1 MSASSVS
8 DKEVE
13 MTTLHHDPE
22 LYEPVSRAD
31 FYDLQAEI
39 AELHERLDALLEAVE
54 IIAHDHYRPLRLE
67 GRVTGA
73 LHRARRRLAIYAA
86 DLRK

>member
-1 MSASSVS
+1 MLASAGS

-22 LYEPVSRAD
+22 LYEPASRD
-31 FYDLQAEI
+31 DLYDLQGEI

-54 IIAHDHYRPLRLE
+54 IIAHDHHRPLGLE
-67 GRVTGA
+67 GRVMGA

-86 DLRK
+86 DLRG